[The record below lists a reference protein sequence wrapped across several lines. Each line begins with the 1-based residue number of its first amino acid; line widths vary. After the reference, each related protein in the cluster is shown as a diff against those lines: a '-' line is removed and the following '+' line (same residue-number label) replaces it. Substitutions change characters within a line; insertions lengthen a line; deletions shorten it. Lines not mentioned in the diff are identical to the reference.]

1 MIRLTAGSNDE
12 LVDTLVHI
20 GVLRTPSI
28 IDAFRSVD
36 RRNFVWP
43 DMAKFS
49 YQDRPLPLG
58 KTGQTIS
65 APHMVAIML
74 ENMNLN
80 REDTVLEIGTG
91 SGYSAALI
99 SKLADK
105 GTTITLERNYDLY
118 LFAVKNLLIFDRV
131 RVIYGDG
138 LLGYPPNAADPIY
151 DVIVFAGSIKAIPE
165 VLFKQIKETGSLM
178 APLGNVGYQMLTRI
192 RRGTKEEL
200 GACTFV
206 PIKSGVE

>member
-1 MIRLTAGSNDE
+1 MVHLTAGSNDE
-12 LVDTLVHI
+12 LVDTLIHI
-20 GVLRTPSI
+20 GVLRTASI
-28 IDAFRSVD
+28 INAFRSVD
-36 RRNFVWP
+36 RMNFIWP
-43 DMAKFS
+43 DMVKFS

-99 SKLADK
+99 SKLTDR
-105 GTTITLERNYDLY
+105 GTVITLERNYNLY

-131 RVIYGDG
+131 KVIYGDG
-138 LLGYPPNAADPIY
+138 LLGYPPNSADPIY
-151 DVIVFAGSIKAIPE
+151 DVIVFAGSIEAVPE

-178 APLGNVGYQMLTRI
+178 APLGNVGYQTLTRI
-192 RRGTKEEL
+192 RRGIKEEL